1 MSINGISNV
10 PFEHLGDIKI
20 QLTEILN
27 EVLAVSHLEEG
38 DIFVIGCSSSEVA
51 GVKIGTFSSEE
62 IGRCIFETAYSV
74 LKEKGIYL
82 ACQCCEH
89 LNRSLIVEK
98 ECMKEHRLCRVNVI
112 PQLKAGGS
120 FAAAAYQGMSDPV
133 AVESLNAQAGM
144 DIGDTLI
151 GMHLAPVAVPVRT
164 RLSSIGDAHVVCART
179 RAKYV
184 GGMRACYDDALE

>member
-1 MSINGISNV
+1 MSVNGISNKK
-10 PFEHLGDIKI
+10 FEHMDDIKTQLTSVINELLSVARLERGDI
-20 QLTEILN
+20 L
-27 EVLAVSHLEEG
+27 VM
-38 DIFVIGCSSSEVA
+38 GCSSSEIA
-51 GVKIGTFSSEE
+51 GVRIGTFSSEE
-62 IGRCIFETAYSV
+62 IGKCVFETAYTL

-98 ECMKEHRLCRVNVI
+98 SCMKEYRLTQVNVV

-120 FAAAAYQGMSDPV
+120 LATAAYLGMENAV
-133 AVESLNAQAGM
+133 AVEKITAQAGI

-151 GMHLAPVAVPVRT
+151 GMHLDAVAVPVRT
-164 RLSSIGDAHVVCART
+164 QTSFIGDAHVVCART

-184 GGMRACYDDALE
+184 GGERAHYDSSLE

>member
-10 PFEHLGDIKI
+10 PFEHLEDIKI

-27 EVLAVSHLEEG
+27 ELLEVSHLEEG
-38 DIFVIGCSSSEVA
+38 DIFVMGCSSSEVA
-51 GVKIGTFSSEE
+51 GVKIGTFSSGE

-74 LKEKGIYL
+74 LKAKGIYL

-120 FAAAAYQGMSDPV
+120 FATAAYHGMTNPV
-133 AVESLNAQAGM
+133 AVESLKAQAGM

-164 RLSSIGDAHVVCART
+164 KLSSIGEAHVVCART
-179 RAKYV
+179 RAKYA
-184 GGMRACYDDALE
+184 GGERACYDDSLE

>member
-1 MSINGISNV
+1 MSVNGISNV
-10 PFEHLGDIKI
+10 PFEHLEDIKN

-27 EVLAVSHLEEG
+27 ELLEVSRLEEG
-38 DIFVIGCSSSEVA
+38 DIFVMGCSSSEVA
-51 GVKIGTFSSEE
+51 GVKIGTYSSEE
-62 IGRCIFETAYSV
+62 IGRCIFQTAISV
-74 LKEKGIYL
+74 LKAKGIYL

-98 ECMKEHRLCRVNVI
+98 ECMKKYGLCRVNVI
-112 PQLKAGGS
+112 PRLKAGGS
-120 FAAAAYQGMSDPV
+120 FATAAYHGMTSPV
-133 AVESLNAQAGM
+133 AVESLKAHAGM

-164 RLSSIGDAHVVCART
+164 RLSSVGSAHVVCART

-184 GGMRACYDDALE
+184 GGMRACYDESLE

>member
-1 MSINGISNV
+1 MNGISDKKY
-10 PFEHLGDIKI
+10 EHPDSIRAEVHAVI
-20 QLTEILN
+20 N
-27 EVLAVSHLEEG
+27 ELLECAGLEEG
-38 DIFVIGCSSSEVA
+38 DILVMGCSSSEVA

-62 IGRCIFETAYSV
+62 IGQCIFETAHELLSSR
-74 LKEKGIYL
+74 GIYL

-98 ECMKEHRLCRVNVI
+98 ECAGQYHLTRVNVV

-120 FAAAAYQGMSDPV
+120 FATAAYRSMKAPY
-133 AVESLNAQAGM
+133 AVESIRAQAGI

-164 RLSSIGDAHVVCART
+164 VQKTIGSAHVVCART

-184 GGMRACYDDALE
+184 GGIRAVYDESLE